1 MAVGTSLILIAIGAI
16 LAFAVDA
23 QVSGLDINAVGA
35 ILMIVGI
42 IGMAFSLLFLASFG
56 PFYNGGGPVTA
67 PQQRTRTSN
76 CRRGASAEA
85 GAYTSR
91 PLLCRRARSD
101 R

>member
-42 IGMAFSLLFLASFG
+42 IGMAFSLLFLASFA
-56 PFYNGGGPVTA
+56 PFGGGHGDGGTTTHTHV
-67 PQQRTRTSN
+67 
-76 CRRGASAEA
+76 
-85 GAYTSR
+85 
-91 PLLCRRARSD
+91 
-101 R
+101 

>member
-56 PFYNGGGPVTA
+56 PFYNGGGPTDGTTTTHTHV
-67 PQQRTRTSN
+67 
-76 CRRGASAEA
+76 
-85 GAYTSR
+85 
-91 PLLCRRARSD
+91 
-101 R
+101 